1 MQKFFVFL
9 VFTLCLLIPIRPVCG
24 ADSTTFNPTTV
35 AVIAKGTSSI
45 PVGTIISWPVA
56 QNPADWQNSDGSY
69 NWLECNGQS
78 ISKTVYPELFA
89 LMGGQVPD
97 LRGLFLR
104 GLGGNSAELKVKQED
119 ELNTPPAKA
128 GGFTVATKVAFRLK
142 PVWPLLKQ
150 AEVIPPQFGRF
161 HLHLPVA

>member
-1 MQKFFVFL
+1 MDAVKFFEIIKKYNIIKDNSCERFEL
-9 VFTLCLLIPIRPVCG
+9 VGDDFDVNQFRVEWDNRC
-24 ADSTTFNPTTV
+24 NPQEMMIYIGSESYIFIKIKQGV
-35 AVIAKGTSSI
+35 LK
-45 PVGTIISWPVA
+45 
-56 QNPADWQNSDGSY
+56 SDY
-69 NWLECNGQS
+69 
-78 ISKTVYPELFA
+78 
-89 LMGGQVPD
+89 
-97 LRGLFLR
+97 
-104 GLGGNSAELKVKQED
+104 